1 MSSSSQSS
9 TSPHAVSAVPV
20 VGNITGGVL
29 IAIFLAAAFVTA
41 FSTAALANVTHNFY
55 AASYYT
61 LEALFDTNAFNSGA
75 VVAAAIPPFSS
86 SFYILFT
93 VSVLDGVA
101 KAVIIGFVLATLIKS
116 LIEIDLT
123 SRISLSAT
131 KRLKGHVIICG
142 YSMLAERLCS
152 ELKRRG
158 MQFVVID
165 NSREKIGL
173 LEELGYRVVQGDF
186 TDEHVLNEAVIA
198 RCRAIIF
205 ATESDFSNLLGVVTA
220 KHVRSDAMI
229 ITRASEEVNIGKMK
243 RGGAR
248 MCLVPE
254 IVAGQEL
261 GDSVMKL

>member
-1 MSSSSQSS
+1 ML
-9 TSPHAVSAVPV
+9 V
-20 VGNITGGVL
+20 VLFI
-29 IAIFLAAAFVTA
+29 AAALITI
-41 FSTAALANVTHNFY
+41 FSIAAIAGITHNFY

-61 LEALFDTNAFNSGA
+61 LEALFDTNAFNSSSVIA
-75 VVAAAIPPFSS
+75 LAITPFSGA
-86 SFYILFT
+86 FYILFT

-101 KAVIIGFVLATLIKS
+101 KAVIIGFVLATLIKY
-116 LIEIDLT
+116 LINIDLT

-142 YSMLAERLCS
+142 YSMLAERLCN

-165 NSREKIGL
+165 SSHEKVGL
-173 LEELGYRVVQGDF
+173 LEELGYRAIQGDF
-186 TDEHVLNEAVIA
+186 TDERVLNEAVLA
-198 RCRAIIF
+198 RSKAIVF

-220 KHVRSDAMI
+220 KHVRNDAMI

-243 RGGAR
+243 RGGAKL
-248 MCLVPE
+248 CLVPE
-254 IVAGQEL
+254 VVAGQEL